1 LYDAFNFKLL
11 TQHYLMVNS
20 QASPATSGAILTNLL
35 EADAT
40 LAAQEADITVQLE
53 ALRGKRQSLK
63 TVIDLFAVTAGA
75 AASTPPTKNLGASK
89 SSPVASPDPSPTAP
103 AQEAAAPTSTRGR
116 KPARATKQT
125 RRQSK
130 NWQDYLQDPFR
141 QTSLPAAITT
151 VFQQQPKQLLSVPD
165 LINTIFVAEIP
176 QDVRNKARDRMLN
189 ILSTGAKD
197 GQWHRARKGQYSL
210 SKAAA
215 EASR

>member
-1 LYDAFNFKLL
+1 
-11 TQHYLMVNS
+11 MVNS
-20 QASPATSGAILTNLL
+20 QTSPATSGAILTNLL

-40 LAAQEADITVQLE
+40 LAAQEADITIQLE

-63 TVIDLFAVTAGA
+63 TVIDLFSATADA
-75 AASTPPTKNLGASK
+75 ATSAQPTPDLSAPK

-103 AQEAAAPTSTRGR
+103 TEEAAAPTSTRGR

-125 RRQSK
+125 RQSK

-141 QTSLPAAITT
+141 QTSLPAAITS

-210 SKAAA
+210 SKVAA

>member
-1 LYDAFNFKLL
+1 
-11 TQHYLMVNS
+11 MVNS
-20 QASPATSGAILTNLL
+20 QASSATSGAILTNLL
-35 EADAT
+35 DADAT
-40 LAAQEADITVQLE
+40 LAAQEADITLQLE

-63 TVIDLFAVTAGA
+63 TVIDLFSSTADATTSVSPTDLA
-75 AASTPPTKNLGASK
+75 APT
-89 SSPVASPDPSPTAP
+89 SSPVAPPDPSPIAP
-103 AQEAAAPTSTRGR
+103 TEEAAAPTSTRGR
-116 KPARATKQT
+116 KPARVTKQT

-141 QTSLPAAITT
+141 QTSLPSAITT

-197 GQWHRARKGQYSL
+197 GQWHRAKKGQYSL
-210 SKAAA
+210 LKV
-215 EASR
+215 

>member
-1 LYDAFNFKLL
+1 
-11 TQHYLMVNS
+11 MVNS
-20 QASPATSGAILTNLL
+20 QTSPATSGAILTNLL

-40 LAAQEADITVQLE
+40 LAAQEADITIQLE

-63 TVIDLFAVTAGA
+63 TVIDLFSATADA
-75 AASTPPTKNLGASK
+75 ATSAQPTPDLSAPK

-103 AQEAAAPTSTRGR
+103 TEEAAAPTSTRGR

-125 RRQSK
+125 RQSK

-141 QTSLPAAITT
+141 QTSLPAAITS

>member
-1 LYDAFNFKLL
+1 LYDALTSKLL
-11 TQHYLMVNS
+11 TQHYLMANS
-20 QASPATSGAILTNLL
+20 QTSSTSGSILTNLL

-40 LAAQEADITVQLE
+40 LAAQEAEITVKLE
-53 ALRGKRQSLK
+53 ALQEKRASLK
-63 TVIDLFAVTAGA
+63 TVIDLFSGTTSA
-75 AASTPPTKNLGASK
+75 APLAKAT
-89 SSPVASPDPSPTAP
+89 SSPEAP
-103 AQEAAAPTSTRGR
+103 AVSASLAPVEKKVEKAAAPARGR
-116 KPARATKQT
+116 KAAKPPRQA
-125 RRQSK
+125 RQSK

-165 LINTIFVAEIP
+165 LISTIFVAEIP

-197 GQWHRARKGQYSL
+197 GQWFRARKGQYSL

-215 EASR
+215 EAGR

>member
-1 LYDAFNFKLL
+1 MA
-11 TQHYLMVNS
+11 NS
-20 QASPATSGAILTNLL
+20 QTSSATSGAILTNLL

-53 ALRGKRQSLK
+53 ALREKRQSLK
-63 TVIDLFAVTAGA
+63 TVIDLFSASGDVSTSAQPSPDLTIA
-75 AASTPPTKNLGASK
+75 ISTPARSSAASSEETAPPT
-89 SSPVASPDPSPTAP
+89 P
-103 AQEAAAPTSTRGR
+103 TRGR
-116 KPARATKQT
+116 RATKTPQAPKQS

-197 GQWHRARKGQYSL
+197 GQWHRAKKGQYSL
-210 SKAAA
+210 AKV
-215 EASR
+215 